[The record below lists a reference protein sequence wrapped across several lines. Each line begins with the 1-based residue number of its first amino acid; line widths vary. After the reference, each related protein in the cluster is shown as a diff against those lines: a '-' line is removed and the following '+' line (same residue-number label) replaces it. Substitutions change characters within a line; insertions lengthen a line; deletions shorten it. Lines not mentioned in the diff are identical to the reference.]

1 MNTAWIIFL
10 VLGVLTYLTRFA
22 FVALW
27 GRLRLPAWFQRALN
41 FVPVAVLSAI
51 ILPELVLNEGHLN
64 LALDNPRLLAG
75 AAAVLVAYRTRS
87 TLLTILAGMAVFWGM
102 RFFLAGG

>member
-1 MNTAWIIFL
+1 MNTVWLIFL
-10 VLGVLTYLTRFA
+10 VLGALTFLTRFV
-22 FVALW
+22 FIALW
-27 GRLRLPAWFQRALN
+27 GRLRLPAWVQRALN

-51 ILPELVLNEGHLN
+51 ILPELMLNEGHLN

-87 TLLTILAGMAVFWGM
+87 ILLTILAGMAVFWVLRWGM
-102 RFFLAGG
+102 GG